1 MSTIDENH
9 LHADPAIEARHR
21 SHGPDRP
28 GGGDRAH
35 DRFGATPLQ
44 REAART
50 IFEKGAPGRRAFV
63 APALDVPAVDI
74 GELLPERFRRAEP
87 PRLPEV
93 SEPEIVRH
101 YVGLSKRNFDL
112 DSGFYPLGSC
122 TMKHNPRLHER
133 VAALPGHARLHPLQD
148 PERSQGALELMWNLQ
163 QALAELS
170 GLPHVSLQPSAGSHG
185 ELAGVLLTRAYHEDR
200 GERRHKVLTPDTSHG
215 TNPAT
220 VTMAG
225 LEVVK
230 LETNADGGIDID
242 DLRAKADA
250 DVACLMLTNPN
261 TLGVFDPNI
270 VEIAEIVHGVGAT
283 LYYDGA
289 NLNAVMGLSRPGDMG
304 FDIVHFNLHKS
315 FTQPHGGGGPGSGPI
330 AVSER
335 IAPYLP
341 RPLVVR
347 REEGAAGA
355 ANGTARAPAFH
366 LDHGGERSIGRLRGF
381 QGNYGCFVRS
391 YAYIRSLG
399 ADGLRDASETA
410 VLNANYLLARL
421 REKRVA
427 EYLPLAY
434 GELCM
439 HEFVLSGGPMKKDL
453 KIKTLD
459 LAKRLLDFGFHP
471 PTVYFP
477 LLVDEALMVEPTET
491 ETKETLDAFA
501 DAIAAILAEA
511 AEDPEIARNAPY
523 TTPVRRLDEVAAAKR
538 PVIRQ
543 AQG

>member
-1 MSTIDENH
+1 MTES
-9 LHADPAIEARHR
+9 
-21 SHGPDRP
+21 
-28 GGGDRAH
+28 
-35 DRFGATPLQ
+35 PLQ
-44 REAART
+44 REPAVTIFQKGGTGRKAFACPEMDVPRVAARD
-50 IFEKGAPGRRAFV
+50 V
-63 APALDVPAVDI
+63 LPAHLI
-74 GELLPERFRRAEP
+74 RSEP

-101 YVGLSKRNFDL
+101 YVRLSKRNFDL

-148 PERSQGALELMWNLQ
+148 PERAQGALELMWSLER
-163 QALAELS
+163 ALAEIA
-170 GLPHVSLQPSAGSHG
+170 GLPHVCLQPSAGSHG
-185 ELAGVLLTRAYHEDR
+185 ELVGVLLTRAYHEAK
-200 GERRHKVLTPDTSHG
+200 GQTRHKVLTPDTAHG

-225 LEVVK
+225 FEVVK
-230 LETNADGGIDID
+230 LATNPDGGVDLD
-242 DLRAKADA
+242 DLRAKADE

-261 TLGVFDPNI
+261 TLGLFDANI
-270 VEIAEIVHGVGAT
+270 AEIAEIVHGVGAT

-330 AVSER
+330 AVSDR
-335 IAPYLP
+335 IAPFLP
-341 RPLVVR
+341 VPVIVHKP
-347 REEGAAGA
+347 EGEGEAPGLPAGA
-355 ANGTARAPAFH
+355 RRALQAADEPADGQCASATYE
-366 LDHGGERSIGRLRGF
+366 LDYDRPRSIGRLRGF
-381 QGNYGCFVRS
+381 QGNYGCFVRA
-391 YAYIRSLG
+391 YAYICSLG
-399 ADGLRDASETA
+399 ASGLKDASETA

-421 REKRVA
+421 RELGVT
-427 EYLPLAY
+427 EHLPLAY
-434 GELCM
+434 GDLCM
-439 HEFVLSGGPMKKDL
+439 HEFVLSGGPMKRAL
-453 KIKTLD
+453 QIKTLD
-459 LAKRLLDFGFHP
+459 LAKRLLDYGYHP

-477 LLVDEALMVEPTET
+477 LLVEEALMVEPTET
-491 ETKETLDAFA
+491 ETKETLDGFA
-501 DAIAAILAEA
+501 QALAEILREA

-543 AQG
+543 AL